1 MRAMWAGTSL
11 VSSTPVGIIAPGV
24 DRMIVRLANI
34 QIVIILL
41 TVSIVKSARSDIYGY
56 LYGKKHGD
64 CTEAAK
70 TVSWV
75 ACIETK

>member
-1 MRAMWAGTSL
+1 MWAGTSL
-11 VSSTPVGIIAPGV
+11 ISSMPVGSTAAGV

-41 TVSIVKSARSDIYGY
+41 TVSIVKSARSDIFGY

-70 TVSWV
+70 TVSCV